1 MQGVSLVSVGFEADG
16 ASTRMTVTLQ
26 TVAVDGS
33 PLLDEVIGGWN
44 AALDRLERLFA

>member
-26 TVAVDGS
+26 TVAVDGA
-33 PLLDEVIGGWN
+33 PEVITGVITRGQD
-44 AALDRLERLFA
+44 A